1 LILKINTRHFGETE
15 IDEKYI
21 IHFPEGIPGF
31 ETVKN
36 YVLLDE
42 TDEENPFL
50 WLQGLENTNLALAII
65 DPKYLMPE
73 YYLDVD
79 DSEVEVLDIKDVSD
93 VRVYCIV
100 VVPED
105 ITKISANFKA
115 PVVINLENRKGKQV
129 IARNE
134 EYEIKHYIFKG
145 LRKAEV
151 DV

>member
-1 LILKINTRHFGETE
+1 LKINTRHFGETE

>member
-1 LILKINTRHFGETE
+1 MKINTRHFGETE

>member
-1 LILKINTRHFGETE
+1 LKINTRHFGETE

-129 IARNE
+129 IVRNE